1 MAQIL
6 TRSSVFLITF
16 LIASNARRKTIS
28 FQSLKQPSA
37 STPSSGIH
45 LKGNR
50 PHVKVEVDEGMRG
63 TVSHAVPQRPPGKAA
78 VTALLVTAKAETPGA
93 RRRDTLDRSAARADV
108 GPETVTSAGSS

>member
-6 TRSSVFLITF
+6 SHSSVFLITF
-16 LIASNARRKTIS
+16 LIASYARRKTIS

-63 TVSHAVPQRPPGKAA
+63 TVSHAVPRF
-78 VTALLVTAKAETPGA
+78 AKS
-93 RRRDTLDRSAARADV
+93 RSAPQAKRL
-108 GPETVTSAGSS
+108 